1 MNEASLP
8 VELIALTLILALV
21 GGLAPIFSNIKENH
35 DTMRRITG
43 IASGIL
49 LASALLVVIPEGFEL
64 ATGGHDEHGHDEHVD
79 EDALAGSVALV
90 ILELEHGE
98 INSSEAIEEI
108 EELLGGHDEHD
119 EESGDEH
126 DEESGD
132 EHDEESGDSLSEGIE
147 HVIEEV
153 ESGEINATTG
163 IEEIEE
169 LITSHAHE
177 GEHGDEE
184 ESALESLIIGGA
196 VLAGFVLMLVMEG
209 SGVGHAVHEE
219 HHEHEEEHGHE
230 HVHHRAAPWII
241 VLGLSLHSAADGLAI
256 GSAAAGSSEAVT
268 ALVALAVLIHK
279 VPAAFSLGVFSLHER
294 EDRNDS
300 IRDVV
305 LFSIATPVMIVI
317 SFFALQDF
325 DEQMIALAML
335 FSGGTFLY
343 VATVDTL
350 PDIHNAVSGREAM
363 VNVIIG
369 VLVLVLILFGADA
382 AGLIEHGH

>member
-1 MNEASLP
+1 MTEASLP

-90 ILELEHGE
+90 ILELEHGD

-132 EHDEESGDSLSEGIE
+132 SLSESIE

-169 LITSHAHE
+169 IITSHAHE

-219 HHEHEEEHGHE
+219 HHEHEGEHGHE
-230 HVHHRAAPWII
+230 HVHHRAAPWVI

-268 ALVALAVLIHK
+268 MLVALAVLIHK

-317 SFFALQDF
+317 SFFALHDF

-350 PDIHNAVSGREAM
+350 PDIHNVVSGREAM

>member
-1 MNEASLP
+1 MTEATLP
-8 VELIALTLILALV
+8 IELAALTLVLALV
-21 GGLAPIFSNIKENH
+21 GGLIPIFSKIKDNPE
-35 DTMRRITG
+35 TLRRITG
-43 IASGIL
+43 ISSGIL
-49 LASALLVVIPEGFEL
+49 LASALLVVVPEGFEL
-64 ATGGHDEHGHDEHVD
+64 ATGGHDEHGHDEHGD
-79 EDALAGSVALV
+79 DDALAGSAALV
-90 ILELEHGE
+90 ILELEHGD
-98 INSSEAIEEI
+98 INASEAIEEI
-108 EELLGGHDEHD
+108 EGLLGGHDEDEHSDHDEDEDLHD
-119 EESGDEH
+119 EEMDA
-126 DEESGD
+126 
-132 EHDEESGDSLSEGIE
+132 SLSESIE

-153 ESGEINATTG
+153 ESGEINATAG

-177 GEHGDEE
+177 EAGHGDEE
-184 ESALESLIIGGA
+184 EEGLENLIIGA
-196 VLAGFVLMLVMEG
+196 AILAGFVLMLVMEG
-209 SGVGHAVHEE
+209 SGMGHAVHEE
-219 HHEHEEEHGHE
+219 HHDHHDEHGHE
-230 HVHHRAAPWII
+230 HVHHRTAPWLL

-279 VPAAFSLGVFSLHER
+279 APAAFSLGVFSLHER

-305 LFSIATPVMIVI
+305 LFSIATPVMIVV
-317 SFFALQDF
+317 SFFALQGLD
-325 DEQMIALAML
+325 DQMVALAML

-363 VNVIIG
+363 INVLIG
-369 VLVLVLILFGADA
+369 VLIMIAILFGADA

>member
-126 DEESGD
+126 DEES
-132 EHDEESGDSLSEGIE
+132 SDSLSEGIE

>member
-1 MNEASLP
+1 MTEASLP

-126 DEESGD
+126 DEES
-132 EHDEESGDSLSEGIE
+132 SDSLSEGIE

-184 ESALESLIIGGA
+184 ESTLESLIIGGA